1 MPLDFRFNMTSEN
14 SVEDGIRTEPKRA
27 LVTGLHGFTGY
38 YVAAE
43 LSAAGYQVYGMGE
56 RSAQQPSQYYTQV
69 NLSDLDG
76 LVLTVATIQPHVV
89 VHLAGIAF
97 VGNASAKAFYDVNTV
112 GTRNLLQAL
121 AGNAAN
127 LECVLLA
134 SSANVYGNST
144 EGILDEW
151 AIPNPANDYA
161 VSKLAMEYMARL
173 WFDKLPIVIARPFN
187 YTGVGQS
194 ESFLLPKI
202 INHFKRGAKQ
212 IELGNCDVFR
222 DFSDVRAI
230 ANAYGRLLDVR
241 PLGQTINVCSGKTH
255 SLREVIQM
263 AEQIAGYKIDV
274 AVNPAFVRANEVRT
288 LLGSATL
295 LHKTIGE
302 WSTPDLY
309 STLEWMY
316 KS

>member
-1 MPLDFRFNMTSEN
+1 MGFRFNMTSEN
-14 SVEDGIRTEPKRA
+14 SAEDGIRTESKRA

-76 LVLTVATIQPHVV
+76 LVVAVAAIQPHVV

-121 AGNAAN
+121 ADNAAN

-144 EGILDEW
+144 EGILDES